1 MDDIN
6 NQAIALAM
14 TKYNNDINIKEKL
27 RDGVFEI
34 QKNFVI
40 PDDLEEENAS
50 TADAIV
56 QSYKESKNDLWI
68 QKYMENPNYDILNVE
83 SNGDCLF
90 AVIRDA
96 YKENGKKTTV
106 SVLRAIVANE
116 LTKSIFDSHRNLY
129 QEFLNEK
136 INLEKEIKGL
146 KIEIESP
153 ETKEKIQNEKV
164 KEKKKKM
171 IADIKSKVEYARG
184 KLEELEYCK
193 KNLEEY
199 KHMKNIN
206 TIEGYQKYIMTSN
219 YWADAWAIHVLEQN
233 LKMKMIIFAE
243 QEYENGN
250 KVNVIQCGYSL
261 PENVNSFTP
270 EFYIMTSYSGNHYRL
285 ISYKRKKLLK
295 FSEIPYHVKILI
307 VKKCLEKNAGIYNL
321 IQDFRDFKSRLHVN
335 EREELPMIGGSDYYD
350 SDIVFSFHNSSNH
363 TLPGKGVNENEKI
376 PDLPETLL
384 QFAHL
389 DKIDHWRR
397 KLDDSWE
404 QVNLL
409 RLDNKTWKSVDHYV
423 LGSQYKKAY
432 PDIYLKFSLDSESD
446 ISKNLSLAKSSIMKD
461 TVTVNGEIMKGKK
474 DASYNEKENRELA
487 VRAKF
492 TQNEDFKNI
501 LLSTKFAILQKYISG
516 DSPILDHFLMKL
528 RKELS

>member
-6 NQAIALAM
+6 NQAIALAMTKYNNDININNHAIALAMTKYNNDININDRAIALAMTKYNNDNDRAIALAM

-136 INLEKEIKGL
+136 INLEKEI
-146 KIEIESP
+146 IEIESP
-153 ETKEKIQNEKV
+153 E
-164 KEKKKKM
+164 KKKKL
-171 IADIKSKVEYARG
+171 E
-184 KLEELEYCK
+184 EELEYCK

-219 YWADAWAIHVLEQN
+219 YWADAWAILVLEQN

-243 QEYENGN
+243 QEYKNGNKN

-261 PENVNSFTP
+261 PVNVKSFTP

-321 IQDFRDFKSRLHVN
+321 IQDFRDFKSGLHVN
-335 EREELPMIGGSDYYD
+335 EREELATTSVVPVSNTTPKKEEDGIDDDKVKTPVVPVSNTTPKKEEDGIDDDKVKTSVVPVSNTTRTYLN
-350 SDIVFSFHNSSNH
+350 FSEPDKKTTTIQKKIRESGLNPNKQSLEINI
-363 TLPGKGVNENEKI
+363 KNENSGQSVDDFI
-376 PDLPETLL
+376 NSLL
-384 QFAHL
+384 NEN
-389 DKIDHWRR
+389 DKI
-397 KLDDSWE
+397 
-404 QVNLL
+404 
-409 RLDNKTWKSVDHYV
+409 
-423 LGSQYKKAY
+423 
-432 PDIYLKFSLDSESD
+432 IYTS
-446 ISKNLSLAKSSIMKD
+446 KD
-461 TVTVNGEIMKGKK
+461 T
-474 DASYNEKENRELA
+474 Y
-487 VRAKF
+487 
-492 TQNEDFKNI
+492 TQ
-501 LLSTKFAILQKYISG
+501 
-516 DSPILDHFLMKL
+516 KL
-528 RKELS
+528 K

>member
-68 QKYMENPNYDILNVE
+68 QKYMENSNYDILEVE

-243 QEYENGN
+243 QEYKNGNKN

-261 PENVNSFTP
+261 PVNVKSFTP

-321 IQDFRDFKSRLHVN
+321 IQDFRDFKSGLHVN
-335 EREELPMIGGSDYYD
+335 EREELATTSVVPVSNTTPKKEEDGIDDDKVKTPVVPVSNTTPKKEEDGIDDDKVKTSVVPVSNTTRTYLN
-350 SDIVFSFHNSSNH
+350 FSEPDKKTTTIQKKIRESGLNPNKQSLEINI
-363 TLPGKGVNENEKI
+363 KNENSGQSVDDFI
-376 PDLPETLL
+376 NSLL
-384 QFAHL
+384 NEN
-389 DKIDHWRR
+389 DKI
-397 KLDDSWE
+397 
-404 QVNLL
+404 
-409 RLDNKTWKSVDHYV
+409 
-423 LGSQYKKAY
+423 
-432 PDIYLKFSLDSESD
+432 IYTS
-446 ISKNLSLAKSSIMKD
+446 KD
-461 TVTVNGEIMKGKK
+461 T
-474 DASYNEKENRELA
+474 Y
-487 VRAKF
+487 
-492 TQNEDFKNI
+492 TQ
-501 LLSTKFAILQKYISG
+501 
-516 DSPILDHFLMKL
+516 KL
-528 RKELS
+528 K

>member
-6 NQAIALAM
+6 NQAIALAMTKYNNDNDRAIALAM

-219 YWADAWAIHVLEQN
+219 YWADAWAILVLEQN

-243 QEYENGN
+243 QEYKNGNKN

-261 PENVNSFTP
+261 PVNVKSFTP

-321 IQDFRDFKSRLHVN
+321 IQDFRDFKSGLHVN
-335 EREELPMIGGSDYYD
+335 EREELATTSVVPVSNTTPKKEEDGIDDDKVKTPVVPVSNTTPKKEEDGIDDDKVKTSVVPVSNTTRTYLN
-350 SDIVFSFHNSSNH
+350 FSEPDKKTTTIQKKIRESGLNPNKQSLEINI
-363 TLPGKGVNENEKI
+363 KNENSGQSVDDFI
-376 PDLPETLL
+376 NSLL
-384 QFAHL
+384 NEN
-389 DKIDHWRR
+389 DKI
-397 KLDDSWE
+397 
-404 QVNLL
+404 
-409 RLDNKTWKSVDHYV
+409 
-423 LGSQYKKAY
+423 
-432 PDIYLKFSLDSESD
+432 IYTS
-446 ISKNLSLAKSSIMKD
+446 KD
-461 TVTVNGEIMKGKK
+461 T
-474 DASYNEKENRELA
+474 Y
-487 VRAKF
+487 
-492 TQNEDFKNI
+492 TQ
-501 LLSTKFAILQKYISG
+501 
-516 DSPILDHFLMKL
+516 KL
-528 RKELS
+528 K

>member
-219 YWADAWAIHVLEQN
+219 YWADAWAILVLEQN

-243 QEYENGN
+243 QEYKNGNKN

-261 PENVNSFTP
+261 PVNVKSFTP

-321 IQDFRDFKSRLHVN
+321 IQDFRDFKSGLHVN
-335 EREELPMIGGSDYYD
+335 EREELATTSVVPVSNTTPKKEEDGIDDDKVKTSVVPVSNTTRTYLN
-350 SDIVFSFHNSSNH
+350 FSEPDKKTTTIQKKIRESGLNPNKQSLEINI
-363 TLPGKGVNENEKI
+363 KNENSGQSVDDFI
-376 PDLPETLL
+376 NSLL
-384 QFAHL
+384 NEN
-389 DKIDHWRR
+389 DKI
-397 KLDDSWE
+397 
-404 QVNLL
+404 
-409 RLDNKTWKSVDHYV
+409 
-423 LGSQYKKAY
+423 
-432 PDIYLKFSLDSESD
+432 IYTS
-446 ISKNLSLAKSSIMKD
+446 KD
-461 TVTVNGEIMKGKK
+461 T
-474 DASYNEKENRELA
+474 Y
-487 VRAKF
+487 
-492 TQNEDFKNI
+492 TQ
-501 LLSTKFAILQKYISG
+501 
-516 DSPILDHFLMKL
+516 KL
-528 RKELS
+528 K